1 MTQSAENFLLD
12 IVGILIFVHQDLPEL
27 CPQFADDLF
36 IFQQFEGVV
45 LQVAEV
51 QQAPAQLFLRK
62 PLGKRA
68 HQAAHRLCHG
78 GHDPAFRPDGGSGL
92 KEIILPQGGDALQKP
107 FPAALDPF
115 QKGFVLVPASRQA
128 ALIKGLQAG
137 IGPIP
142 AFVHSGPKL
151 TAKGLVFRQ
160 QRAILRPDL
169 RHSFRQAGGLIK
181 VPQGVVQPTRCLLPD
196 AVQPLQALR
205 VRQAQHRQQFQQ
217 LFRVGMAA
225 EFFMH
230 IQYRL
235 GQHPVGPAV
244 GERVAQGGKPRLPLP
259 VSLLQGVVQRLLQQQ
274 GALGLVGQAE
284 VRLHAAQGKVLPD
297 EALAKG
303 VNRLDAGCA
312 QQAQLPPQMDIVRLF
327 RQTAAQLVA
336 DPLAHLPRRRV
347 GKGHHQQLVHTA
359 GVRGIGE
366 QAQHPPDQ
374 HGGLAGA
381 GGGGHDQASIPAIH
395 RQLLLLGQFDA
406 HVRTSSCCSSCSR
419 ISWTLA
425 GLSTGK
431 NRSLSFFSVGSK
443 WQASRKSQKRHGVS
457 SRPVR

>member
-217 LFRVGMAA
+217 LFRVGMTA

-230 IQYRL
+230 IQHRL
-235 GQHPVGPAV
+235 GQRPVRPAV
-244 GERVAQGGKPRLPLP
+244 GKRLAQGGKPRLPLP
-259 VSLLQGVVQRLLQQQ
+259 VSLLQGVVQRLLQQK

-284 VRLHAAQGKVLPD
+284 VRLHAA
-297 EALAKG
+297 
-303 VNRLDAGCA
+303 
-312 QQAQLPPQMDIVRLF
+312 
-327 RQTAAQLVA
+327 
-336 DPLAHLPRRRV
+336 
-347 GKGHHQQLVHTA
+347 
-359 GVRGIGE
+359 
-366 QAQHPPDQ
+366 
-374 HGGLAGA
+374 
-381 GGGGHDQASIPAIH
+381 
-395 RQLLLLGQFDA
+395 
-406 HVRTSSCCSSCSR
+406 
-419 ISWTLA
+419 
-425 GLSTGK
+425 
-431 NRSLSFFSVGSK
+431 
-443 WQASRKSQKRHGVS
+443 
-457 SRPVR
+457 

>member
-1 MTQSAENFLLD
+1 M
-12 IVGILIFVHQDLPEL
+12 
-27 CPQFADDLF
+27 
-36 IFQQFEGVV
+36 
-45 LQVAEV
+45 
-51 QQAPAQLFLRK
+51 
-62 PLGKRA
+62 
-68 HQAAHRLCHG
+68 
-78 GHDPAFRPDGGSGL
+78 
-92 KEIILPQGGDALQKP
+92 
-107 FPAALDPF
+107 
-115 QKGFVLVPASRQA
+115 
-128 ALIKGLQAG
+128 
-137 IGPIP
+137 
-142 AFVHSGPKL
+142 
-151 TAKGLVFRQ
+151 
-160 QRAILRPDL
+160 
-169 RHSFRQAGGLIK
+169 
-181 VPQGVVQPTRCLLPD
+181 
-196 AVQPLQALR
+196 
-205 VRQAQHRQQFQQ
+205 
-217 LFRVGMAA
+217 
-225 EFFMH
+225 
-230 IQYRL
+230 
-235 GQHPVGPAV
+235 
-244 GERVAQGGKPRLPLP
+244 
-259 VSLLQGVVQRLLQQQ
+259 
-274 GALGLVGQAE
+274 
-284 VRLHAAQGKVLPD
+284 LPD

-312 QQAQLPPQMDIVRLF
+312 QQAQLPPQMDIVRLL

-443 WQASRKSQKRHGVS
+443 WQASRKSQKRQGVS